1 MFPLQPKDR
10 HCIDALQGGGKEA
23 QRGPGDTEAAA
34 GGGMEEERS
43 LENSGGLMTKL
54 LLNTL
59 DTETR
64 LSSMFGVILRF
75 MLFSISEQF

>member
-10 HCIDALQGGGKEA
+10 LCIDALQGDGKEA

-34 GGGMEEERS
+34 GGGGEEERS

-64 LSSMFGVILRF
+64 LSSMFGVIL
-75 MLFSISEQF
+75 

>member
-1 MFPLQPKDR
+1 MFPLQPKYH

-23 QRGPGDTEAAA
+23 QRGPGDSEAAA
-34 GGGMEEERS
+34 GGRMEEERS

-54 LLNTL
+54 LFNTF

-64 LSSMFGVILRF
+64 LSSIFGVIL
-75 MLFSISEQF
+75 